1 MYGVKINI
9 KLFAHM
15 NDTRCKSGIC
25 YIADLLTVC
34 SYEPSIQNIFR
45 YFIHNQELIS
55 RKSRKQFYL
64 WTGGLIDLKQNRE
77 RKYHETVQTRG
88 AGGCFSPRLHPGYDK
103 GGVGAGQGVGRV
115 GWRQA
120 REWAGW
126 GRFTF
131 YPCFHNI
138 IAHFPLKEESR
149 GKMPLVSCHS
159 NSFPLK
165 G

>member
-1 MYGVKINI
+1 MRLFRLEVLGVV
-9 KLFAHM
+9 F
-15 NDTRCKSGIC
+15 
-25 YIADLLTVC
+25 
-34 SYEPSIQNIFR
+34 P
-45 YFIHNQELIS
+45 
-55 RKSRKQFYL
+55 
-64 WTGGLIDLKQNRE
+64 
-77 RKYHETVQTRG
+77 
-88 AGGCFSPRLHPGYDK
+88 PGSTPDMI
-103 GGVGAGQGVGRV
+103 RV
-115 GWRQA
+115 GWEQA

-149 GKMPLVSCHS
+149 GKIPLVSCHS